1 MYGTWK
7 HTKTHSFSSS
17 SSFFRSFFFLFFSF
31 LFFSFPFFLPSFQYQ
46 FSFSRS
52 RFVFSFFVPRSPQG
66 GSFSRRGEPCNG
78 NEESGKGSRV
88 SNPRGLGAFIC
99 IRFIL
104 YGQPLRPVH
113 TSSSIFSLLTRSNSF
128 FFFPFFFFFFF
139 FFFLRYRVT
148 QGRGVRVKGVGGREG
163 RTRRDDDTRFV
174 GKRFFFISSFSFS
187 KRQRNSCREFEQR
200 FLSFSFFRQFERGKV
215 WAMRKKNTVH

>member
-1 MYGTWK
+1 M
-7 HTKTHSFSSS
+7 KTHENTLV
-17 SSFFRSFFFLFFSF
+17 FFFFFFLSIILLPFLFFS
-31 LFFSFPFFLPSFQYQ
+31 LLSSFLPISIFL
-46 FSFSRS
+46 FSFSFR
-52 RFVFSFFVPRSPQG
+52 FSFFCYALTQG

-139 FFFLRYRVT
+139 FFSFLLLLLL
-148 QGRGVRVKGVGGREG
+148 
-163 RTRRDDDTRFV
+163 
-174 GKRFFFISSFSFS
+174 
-187 KRQRNSCREFEQR
+187 
-200 FLSFSFFRQFERGKV
+200 FLSTLSRHTRERGEGKGPG
-215 WAMRKKNTVH
+215 